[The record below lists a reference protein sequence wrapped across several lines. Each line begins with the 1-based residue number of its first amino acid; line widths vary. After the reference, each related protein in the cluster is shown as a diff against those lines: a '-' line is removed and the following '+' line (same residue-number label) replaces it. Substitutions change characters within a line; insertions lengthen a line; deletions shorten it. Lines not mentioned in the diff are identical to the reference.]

1 MLWIVVFEFILASKQ
16 LSKTVLLEN
25 LNVNFFESFALY
37 FSQKMILISS
47 QMLQNYWN
55 YKSVWKLFKENG
67 FEVTWRSKTIA
78 ISILK

>member
-1 MLWIVVFEFILASKQ
+1 MLWRVFFEFILASKQ

-47 QMLQNYWN
+47 QMLQIIGITNLSGNY
-55 YKSVWKLFKENG
+55 
-67 FEVTWRSKTIA
+67 
-78 ISILK
+78 LKKMVLK